1 MKKHEIQKLVKKTGA
16 DLRKDLASSREELRG
31 LQFELATGK
40 VKNIIKVK
48 EAKKKIA
55 RILTFLRSA
64 EGK

>member
-1 MKKHEIQKLVKKTGA
+1 MKKHEIQKLVKKTGT

-55 RILTFLRSA
+55 RILTFLRST

>member
-1 MKKHEIQKLVKKTGA
+1 MKKHEIQKLVKKTGT